1 MAFKKRHA
9 EKLLAADPTTVGTIG
24 LGASYGRVFGIVAR
38 NFASSAKA
46 SAGADTA
53 VKVKLTDANS
63 DVFFLDAS
71 DRDYAGAEVTLM
83 LGYDDVNTG
92 GGILPVTGTGA
103 AWVAGEG
110 QALGPPVVKSPV
122 TVAVLGGTTA
132 TDYFSID
139 LLVEV

>member
-9 EKLLAADPTTVGTIG
+9 EKLVAADPTTVGTVG

-38 NFASSAKA
+38 NFSSSAK
-46 SAGADTA
+46 SAGGTSTTQ
-53 VKVKLTDANS
+53 KLKLTDANS
-63 DVFFLDAS
+63 DVFYLDATA
-71 DRDYAGAEVTLM
+71 RDMTTEVTLM

-103 AWVAGEG
+103 AYVAGEG

-122 TVAVLGGTTA
+122 TITVLEGEVA
-132 TDYFSID
+132 TDYISVD